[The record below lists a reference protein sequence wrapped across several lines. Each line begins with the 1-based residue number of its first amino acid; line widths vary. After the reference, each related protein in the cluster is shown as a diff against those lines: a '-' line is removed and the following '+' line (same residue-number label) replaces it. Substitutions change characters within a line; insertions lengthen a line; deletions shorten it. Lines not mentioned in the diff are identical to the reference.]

1 MAHITR
7 DEVRKLAEI
16 SRIHV
21 NEEDVASLARD
32 MEQVLEHA
40 SSLQEVAQ
48 RSDVSMLR
56 STPRNTLRADVREQ
70 WDTQALLDQ
79 APEEDN
85 GYYVVPKVIQQS

>member
-21 NEEDVASLARD
+21 NEEDVALLARD

-56 STPRNTLRADVREQ
+56 STPRNTLRTDVREQ

>member
-1 MAHITR
+1 
-7 DEVRKLAEI
+7 
-16 SRIHV
+16 
-21 NEEDVASLARD
+21 

-56 STPRNTLRADVREQ
+56 STPRNTLRTDVREQ